1 MMNPIILKLRTNELV
16 MGVSIHETAKGIDLK
31 DCLSLRYDYNNSGYP
46 VLYFS
51 KYSLFTR
58 SFDVFFSMQDVM
70 HVFRDPVKGIV
81 EYYEQNVQKL
91 HEIARDDITLTKESL
106 FDEDDD
112 MNYLEALLAKGSGT
126 IN

>member
-1 MMNPIILKLRTNELV
+1 MNPIILKLRTDELV
-16 MGVSIHETAKGIDLK
+16 MGTPVKETDRGIDLK
-31 DCLSLRYDYNNSGYP
+31 DTLSLRYSYNNSGYP

-91 HEIARDDITLTKESL
+91 HEIARDDIALTKEDL
-106 FDEDDD
+106 FDEDND
-112 MNYLEALLAKGSGT
+112 MDYLEALLAKGSGT
-126 IN
+126 LN